1 MRNTCGI
8 REPGWGA
15 VRIWTLNLAA
25 FLTASVALVT
35 ALATLSGFLYT
46 TLLTRRDAVLADLEL
61 ENRRLENEKLRR
73 DLEQASS
80 SSKPHLD
87 L

>member
-25 FLTASVALVT
+25 FLTASVAL
-35 ALATLSGFLYT
+35 ATLSGFLYT

-61 ENRRLENEKLRR
+61 EKRRLENEKLRR